1 MKLDELLKTLYE
13 ADLIMRP
20 FAILCSPQNAEIIKS
35 HFEETYEIIVSDL
48 VESDKVYVIN
58 RKEIDP
64 LYIPEAEHMEVK
76 NE

>member
-1 MKLDELLKTLYE
+1 MTVEELLKTIHE
-13 ADLIMRP
+13 VDLIMRP

-35 HFEETYEIIVSDL
+35 HFEETHEIIVSDL
-48 VESDKVYVIN
+48 VESDKVYVVN

-64 LYIPEAEHMEVK
+64 LYIQEAE